1 MNKILFII
9 LLVLVIFGI
18 YININKQLFQNS
30 TKNNTNIDNSIPIL
44 IKNSLNTIYIH
55 NSDNTKEIDEL
66 IEHFSAMIT
75 APNTTSNNNGE
86 LIKKISDAVDL
97 YLKPKLTNIIV
108 NNPENYDEI
117 IDLLKQSLL
126 VLIYIKGPD
135 IDKCGKGQI
144 YNFKNILYNINNS
157 DTKEICK
164 TCNKNNTNNST
175 YEYQDK
181 DNHFECTPDKIPYC
195 KAGQKLNNDPRNSDG
210 LELSCVD
217 CDVNTYQNNPT
228 HQSSTCA
235 VQRICPAGTRY
246 PIDPPNHRAIITEDD
261 CTPCKPYTY
270 LDDDMASKKATKCN
284 PHEPCKPGK
293 HINTDNMYYDNSNN
307 GGNTYPVYINNMI
320 NMINDKTG
328 TGYTPEEYY
337 KYLPVHEK
345 LLTTNCV
352 ECDEYTYLEKPS
364 INSDNNN
371 YGRHYEFKCNTQP
384 TCQSGSKYYESS
396 NRDTIRK
403 CISCDK
409 YEYLDQSI
417 SQTLPVGTNQVGTNQ
432 VGTNQVGTNQV
443 GTNQV
448 GTNQVGTL
456 PVGRGKTCLPQ
467 STCGKGT
474 FYPKNFS
481 KETKLNVNTD
491 CKPCGENTYQ
501 DDMEHRNYIC
511 KDQPL
516 CNAGEILAFS
526 NSTLP
531 VKPGLTKQTYEME
544 CRECKS
550 GTYTDKPYHREY
562 SCEPQPTCQAGEKY
576 PESPRLDKLRECIE
590 CDSNEYLT
598 NDMANKKATECK
610 SQPYCGS
617 GYKMTP
623 DTITDKRYCEACPDG
638 KFQDNEFHRESQC
651 LVHPSINGDKYLAF
665 YDEKSKNKQPGIF
678 KTFGEELKECDNKDY
693 CLLTD
698 NMSGNPYNIYKETTT
713 QV

>member
-1 MNKILFII
+1 MA
-9 LLVLVIFGI
+9 
-18 YININKQLFQNS
+18 S
-30 TKNNTNIDNSIPIL
+30 ERATEC
-44 IKNSLNTIYIH
+44 
-55 NSDNTKEIDEL
+55 KEQ
-66 IEHFSAMIT
+66 
-75 APNTTSNNNGE
+75 P
-86 LIKKISDAVDL
+86 
-97 YLKPKLTNIIV
+97 
-108 NNPENYDEI
+108 
-117 IDLLKQSLL
+117 
-126 VLIYIKGPD
+126 
-135 IDKCGKGQI
+135 
-144 YNFKNILYNINNS
+144 
-157 DTKEICK
+157 
-164 TCNKNNTNNST
+164 TC
-175 YEYQDK
+175 Q
-181 DNHFECTPDKIPYC
+181 
-195 KAGQKLNNDPRNSDG
+195 
-210 LELSCVD
+210 
-217 CDVNTYQNNPT
+217 
-228 HQSSTCA
+228 
-235 VQRICPAGTRY
+235 AGTKY
-246 PIDPPNHRAIITEDD
+246 PTNPHKNKRIDIQNHTD

-270 LDDDMASKKATKCN
+270 LDDDMARAKATKCN
-284 PHEPCKPGK
+284 PQEPCGPGK
-293 HINTDNMYYDNSNN
+293 HINTDKKYYNYDNDD
-307 GGNTYPVYINNMI
+307 GPNTYPVYINNMI
-320 NMINDKTG
+320 NDMTG
-328 TGYTPEEYY
+328 TEYTPEKYY
-337 KYLPVHEK
+337 KHLPVHEK

-371 YGRHYEFKCNTQP
+371 YGRHYEFKCNPQP
-384 TCQSGSKYYESS
+384 TCQSGSKYDESS
-396 NRDTIRK
+396 DRDTIRT

-417 SQTLPVGTNQVGTNQ
+417 SQTLPVGTNQLGTNQ
-432 VGTNQVGTNQV
+432 VGTNQVGTNQL
-443 GTNQV
+443 

-456 PVGRGKTCLPQ
+456 PLGRGKTCLPQ
-467 STCGKGT
+467 SRCSKGT

-481 KETKLNVNTD
+481 KEKKLNVNTD

-501 DDMEHRNYIC
+501 DDTNHRNYIC

-516 CNAGEILAFS
+516 CNAGEIIAFP

-562 SCEPQPTCQAGEKY
+562 SCKPQPTCQAGEKY

-598 NDMANKKATECK
+598 NGMANKKDTKCK

-623 DTITDKRYCEACPDG
+623 DTITNKRDCKACTDG
-638 KFQDNEFHRESQC
+638 TFQDNEFHRESQC

-693 CLLTD
+693 SLLTD